1 MAAAIPICI
10 PNNCSWNESSQIFKQ
25 DKSQPRSELQL
36 VDEALRKLRSIHG
49 PVCVVSIAGP
59 CRKGKSYILS
69 RIFDQ
74 PNVFGLGNSF
84 DPETMG
90 MWMWVVPE
98 KYRDNTGQEFT
109 VVLLDSEGTDAV
121 ESQVVNDHAI
131 LILSVLLS
139 SVLIYNSVGV
149 PTRTDLETLDH
160 IINLCQ
166 RIQLLAGEKIDDETA
181 RRVFPS
187 FVWLLRD
194 VVLQLPKGIENL
206 KKYFLEKVFKPGKGR
221 SDKSQKVVGN
231 ILKYFPDFDAFS
243 LCPPSADPGVI
254 QDLRDSWS
262 QGTVDSSFVK
272 GVENF
277 KMLMK
282 PKLCPKKSFVGP
294 GLVTG
299 EALATLFEEYVR
311 EINKPGAV
319 PIVQNAWDVFTEKK
333 CRECLENA
341 KAVYD
346 AEMKELCLPCD
357 DMKIRRFH
365 ETQLIEALSFFEN
378 FTEDIDLTARMK
390 YIEELAD
397 YANEEESVLLRDNNR
412 KTELECD
419 RLIKSLREIYLEP
432 VFSDLRDPDCSDFVV
447 MEERLRSA
455 YEKIEIEFSKQ
466 APRSSLSSN
475 CGYVYERQHS
485 KEMKQNLDQVKFRRK
500 YSEEIAS
507 ERKARELQAEETE
520 EMMRANALLKENT
533 REIENKIAQLTQ
545 EYEEEHR
552 ELLRTMAEEMKLQ
565 QQEAQSAITKARAS
579 AETDRQTHLQQR
591 RQLQAQIEE
600 IRQRMRDQNDT
611 INSLQEKLRRM

>member
-194 VVLQLPKGIENL
+194 VVLQLPKGIEDL

-243 LCPPSADPGVI
+243 LCPPSADPEVI
-254 QDLRDSWS
+254 QDLPDSWS

-282 PKLCPKKSFVGP
+282 PKLFPKKSFVGP

-397 YANEEESVLLRDNNR
+397 YANEKESVLLRDNNR

-466 APRSSLSSN
+466 APQSSLSSN

-552 ELLRTMAEEMKLQ
+552 ELLRTMAAEMKLQ